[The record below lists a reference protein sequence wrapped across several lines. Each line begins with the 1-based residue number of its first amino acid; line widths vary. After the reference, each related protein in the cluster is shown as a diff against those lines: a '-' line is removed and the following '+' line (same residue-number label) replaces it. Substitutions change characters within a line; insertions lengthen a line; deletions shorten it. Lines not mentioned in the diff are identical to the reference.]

1 MIVTTMLAYALSK
14 RDLPGRKT
22 ITLFVYFTM
31 LFNGGMIP
39 TFLVV
44 KHTGLY
50 NTLIAYIVPGLVSA
64 WNLFLLRN
72 FFMQLPVELEE
83 AAIIDGTSPPTI
95 LVKIVLPLSVP
106 ALLTI
111 ALLYAAWHWNSW
123 FDGLLYIQNRELLTL
138 QNVLRSTLTAVETME
153 DMYDMTAASRP
164 PLVAVKSAMIVLS
177 TLPILCISSFVQKH
191 FVKGITL
198 GSIKG

>member
-1 MIVTTMLAYALSK
+1 MQ
-14 RDLPGRKT
+14 
-22 ITLFVYFTM
+22 
-31 LFNGGMIP
+31 IP
-39 TFLVV
+39 
-44 KHTGLY
+44 
-50 NTLIAYIVPGLVSA
+50 A
-64 WNLFLLRN
+64 
-72 FFMQLPVELEE
+72 ELEE
-83 AAIIDGTSPPTI
+83 AAIIDGTSPPAI
-95 LVKIVLPLSVP
+95 LVKIVLPLSIP

-138 QNVLRSTLTAVETME
+138 QNVLRNTLTAVETME

-177 TLPILCISSFVQKH
+177 TLPILCISSFVQKY